1 MLQKVGPQPLI
12 EPAKLTSDEDWIR
25 AGKRVFDELDTIGFR
40 TFDPKAIALARTV
53 DVFARRSVKPPS
65 DGTLDDLRWVP
76 TSKGVALSL
85 VNCKECHIRVEPD
98 GNVIPGAPKNVP
110 GSPLGVFGIGIW
122 GASPLPL
129 PGHTLNLSLWRA
141 WAVPW
146 VKDDIHESLK
156 TMPPSEAGPIFG
168 AAAQPG
174 LFPRWHGSGFY
185 PTKIPDLIGFKDRK
199 YIDHT
204 ATHQHRGPGDL
215 MRYGAMVTYSD
226 LSDFGFRTAFS
237 RTRSAACRSAFRTRH
252 GTRWRAISTRWSRRR
267 TRISPTRAFP
277 RGARSSSG
285 RAASTTIRRR
295 STPTTA
301 SRSRRASCRR
311 PSTSRPSTSCA
322 CPSARIRDWP

>member
-1 MLQKVGPQPLI
+1 MNVVRACVLGLLPVCATVAAALAAAVEVPRTWDEAALAEWATPVAGLNVRPAHFPEADYYRAPVDNLRTYPVYYPGREPDGYWDMLQKVGPQPLI

-129 PGHTLNLSLWRA
+129 PGHTLNLSLWR
-141 WAVPW
+141 
-146 VKDDIHESLK
+146 L
-156 TMPPSEAGPIFG
+156 GG
-168 AAAQPG
+168 ALGQG
-174 LFPRWHGSGFY
+174 
-185 PTKIPDLIGFKDRK
+185 
-199 YIDHT
+199 
-204 ATHQHRGPGDL
+204 
-215 MRYGAMVTYSD
+215 
-226 LSDFGFRTAFS
+226 
-237 RTRSAACRSAFRTRH
+237 RH
-252 GTRWRAISTRWSRRR
+252 
-267 TRISPTRAFP
+267 P
-277 RGARSSSG
+277 
-285 RAASTTIRRR
+285 
-295 STPTTA
+295 
-301 SRSRRASCRR
+301 
-311 PSTSRPSTSCA
+311 
-322 CPSARIRDWP
+322 